1 MPRFIDSSVILRYLT
16 GDDPRRARTAES
28 IIESDDLLVSCVILQ
43 EVAYALRRGYGVD
56 RRTIIDT
63 LSEFV
68 QRENID
74 VVDVPKERLVVALAK
89 ARESA
94 RLSLGDAFILAQM
107 QAARHDEIYSFDR
120 RFRDEGITV
129 LERPAS

>member
-1 MPRFIDSSVILRYLT
+1 M
-16 GDDPRRARTAES
+16 
-28 IIESDDLLVSCVILQ
+28 
-43 EVAYALRRGYGVD
+43 RRGYGVD
-56 RRTIIDT
+56 RRAVIDT

-107 QAARHDEIYSFDR
+107 QAAGRQEIYSFDK
-120 RFRDEGITV
+120 RFRDEGIVV
-129 LERPAS
+129 LEAPAA